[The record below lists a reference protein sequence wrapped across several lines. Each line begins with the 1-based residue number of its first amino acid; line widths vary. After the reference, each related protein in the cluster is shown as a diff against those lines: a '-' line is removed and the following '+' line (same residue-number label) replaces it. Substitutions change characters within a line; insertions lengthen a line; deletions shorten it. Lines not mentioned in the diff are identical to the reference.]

1 MKKRITIRID
11 ESTLEWFKAH
21 AGPSGYQTLI
31 DKTLRSSIQSYN
43 EAIKQCSTD
52 HSDPRLVDMPCS
64 CQTKTKPKK
73 KSRPLIESAKDIDEI
88 FGPIIPNI
96 FPDCVDP
103 YFRPHLKQG
112 KKAKK

>member
-11 ESTLEWFKAH
+11 ESTLEWFKDH

-64 CQTKTKPKK
+64 CQTKKKPKK
-73 KSRPLIESAKDIDEI
+73 KSRPLTDSAKDIKEVSVR
-88 FGPIIPNI
+88 IIP
-96 FPDCVDP
+96 DP
-103 YFRPHLKQG
+103 HFRPNPKQG
-112 KKAKK
+112 KKVKK